1 MSDPEKLSPDQE
13 AVLME
18 LEMILTT
25 VKQIDS
31 NLQKSIALL
40 DDKSID
46 YTEIVHTNTRRIV
59 EILELLGAT
68 HQWRCQSVSMHHIT
82 LRSFL
87 FFFLYLSIFY
97 SLHS

>member
-68 HQWRCQSVSMHHIT
+68 HQ
-82 LRSFL
+82 
-87 FFFLYLSIFY
+87 
-97 SLHS
+97 